1 MSSIQSGSL
10 HAVWLAGGSTMTG
23 SVLEATQ
30 AKVLEASA
38 MQWAPHPKFKGVEI
52 TYLLSKKE
60 DGIDM
65 TCVLVRWHVGAEI
78 PKHIHEESD
87 DILYIIQGKAKIWID
102 QLGDIPVSAGSFVR
116 IPKGVLHQ
124 PHDVE
129 EELIAHDTWF
139 PATV

>member
-1 MSSIQSGSL
+1 MS
-10 HAVWLAGGSTMTG
+10 AA
-23 SVLEATQ
+23 VLEATA
-30 AKVLEASA
+30 AKVLDAA
-38 MQWAPHPKFKGVEI
+38 AVQWAPHPKFKGVKI
-52 TYLLSKKE
+52 AYLLSKKD

-65 TCVLVRWHVGAEI
+65 TCCLVRWEIGAEI
-78 PKHIHEESD
+78 PRHIHEESD

-102 QLGDIPVSAGSFVR
+102 NVGDVPVSAGSFLR